1 MNNNEVP
8 LNKNINI
15 NIFKDNKEINNNKS
29 EKEKRE
35 IKENL
40 EIYNSEPLNVIKDEN
55 DNNQNQTN
63 LNCKLY
69 LYLILVKIRD

>member
-63 LNCKLY
+63 LNCKPTLN
-69 LYLILVKIRD
+69 LRP